1 MVKAVKVVAVVA
13 TSVSRFILASLIIAL
28 TSPAHSA
35 VLPEDRADVLS
46 HSYQGGGMD
55 ITGPSILVRKG
66 DDKSFSAYA
75 NYYVDNISSASIDVQ
90 TLGASEYKEERTE
103 QSVGFDYL
111 HGKSIMSFGYTNS
124 EENDY
129 VSDSYHFGISMD
141 MFGDLTTVSMGYSR
155 GKDSIYK
162 TLFVD
167 GNKTRD
173 PDFHETVERQQ
184 YSVGLSQVVTKNLIL
199 GLNFETITDEGFLNN
214 PYRQYR
220 YEFAGA
226 DRFDFEVYPGTR
238 TSRAGSIKFNYY
250 LPYRAAIHYKER
262 IFTDDWGIEA
272 NDSEVGYT
280 HPFGENVIVEF
291 RYRLYSQT
299 RADFYSDLHAEKS
312 TQPLDFRARDKELS
326 TYDSTTLGLAVS
338 YEFGKSGW
346 GFVDKASVNLAFDY
360 MKFEYEDFRDARVSR
375 DDASLVGNEPAYQFS
390 ANVLQLFLSVWY

>member
-28 TSPAHSA
+28 TSPTHSA

-90 TLGASEYKEERTE
+90 ALGASEYKEERTE
-103 QSVGFDYL
+103 QSVGMDIL
-111 HGKSIMSFGYTNS
+111 HGKSIMSLGVTNS
-124 EENDY
+124 EENDF
-129 VSDSYHFGISMD
+129 VSDSFHFGISMD
-141 MFGDLTTVSMGYSR
+141 MFGDLTTISMGFS
-155 GKDSIYK
+155 KVQDQVFK
-162 TLFVD
+162 TTTID
-167 GNKTRD
+167 GARTRD
-173 PDFHETVERQQ
+173 PGFSEDAIRR
-184 YSVGLSQVVTKNLIL
+184 YYRLGLTQVVTKNLLL
-199 GLNFETITDEGFLNN
+199 GLNFESISDEGYLNN

-220 YEFAGA
+220 YEVAGA
-226 DRFDFEVYPGTR
+226 DAFETEVYPRTR
-238 TSRAGSIKFNYY
+238 TSNAFSMQARYY
-250 LPYRAAIHYKER
+250 LPYRAAIHYQQR
-262 IFTDDWGIEA
+262 VFSDDWGIAA

-280 HPFGENVIVEF
+280 HPFGENFIVEF
-291 RYRLYSQT
+291 RYRLYAQT
-299 RADFYSDLHAEKS
+299 KADFYSDLHTERS
-312 TQPLDFRARDKELS
+312 SQPLDFRARDKELS
-326 TYDSTTLGLAVS
+326 TYNSTTLGLAVS

-346 GFVDKASVNLAFDY
+346 GFVDKASVNLAYDY